1 MAMTEMNFPLMGE
14 DAPDDLPRTL
24 RREREARE
32 REARER
38 AHREREPAQ
47 ARLTGRFLAAAK
59 PAYARSAEAASPS
72 LVKDFDV
79 PFARLVVFFIK
90 AALAAVPG
98 ILLLGVVL
106 WIIGQGLQAFFPELV
121 KMQILVWFPN

>member
-1 MAMTEMNFPLMGE
+1 MAITEMNFPLMGE

-47 ARLTGRFLAAAK
+47 AGLAGRFLAAAK
-59 PAYARSAEAASPS
+59 PAYAEAASPS

-79 PFARLVVFFIK
+79 RFARLVVFFIK

>member
-1 MAMTEMNFPLMGE
+1 MAMTEMNFPLLGE

-38 AHREREPAQ
+38 ALREREPAQ
-47 ARLTGRFLAAAK
+47 PGLAVRILAAAR
-59 PAYARSAEAASPS
+59 PAYASPAEASPS

-98 ILLLGVVL
+98 ILLLGIVL